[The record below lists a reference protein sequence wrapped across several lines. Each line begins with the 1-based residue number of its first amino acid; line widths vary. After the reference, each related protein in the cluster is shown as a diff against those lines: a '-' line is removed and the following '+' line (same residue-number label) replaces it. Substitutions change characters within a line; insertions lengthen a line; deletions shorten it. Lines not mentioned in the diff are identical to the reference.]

1 MFSWLKRVT
10 MRLCNRQ
17 RQAAAREAA
26 YQQQTAAIQA
36 QYATIA
42 QQNQEAAEEAQAR
55 FEEQLSQS
63 REASAATIAGL
74 ENLLI
79 DQQNAAKAQAAQLA
93 EQAAAAE
100 QRYTSQLTRQARLD
114 TAYVPENQPVA
125 SAPLVGDQR
134 KPKTGTRTNTLSQL
148 SIVSNPGGN
157 AVSAIKGTLNSLVSR
172 SPDERHRSNKVGSP
186 AGVPAD
192 GTASCD

>member
-1 MFSWLKRVT
+1 MSRELNNMINALNVQLAEARNNAIVQ
-10 MRLCNRQ
+10 Q

-148 SIVSNPGGN
+148 SIVSNPGG
-157 AVSAIKGTLNSLVSR
+157 
-172 SPDERHRSNKVGSP
+172 
-186 AGVPAD
+186 
-192 GTASCD
+192 ASGFRNQGNTQLSGLQIA